1 MKIIFAL
8 LSLMLLAPSAA
19 WRAQTNAPAKFQRG
33 NKTLV
38 SVPVTVSDREGR
50 YISGLKKEDFTLYQD
65 GAEQDIAVF
74 ATYDEPVNV
83 ALLLDTSG
91 STKESLVEIKEAAA
105 DFIEL
110 LNPNDKCLVATFDAD
125 VRALSPLTSDQKT
138 LKNSLGEVRP
148 AEKEGSVVFRAVEQI
163 ARESF
168 VGAQGRKVII
178 LLSDGKDFGS
188 GVTKGELLSRL
199 EESDVSVYSIF
210 YQTGAGFYKL
220 VIAPDGTL
228 KEGKESKKPEKK
240 AAPKKKKNYSILI
253 PMRGDAHT
261 AEEVKLSAKTADI
274 AAVDSLQQISDAT
287 AGRFYQSDAPNLG
300 GIFKKIAGELR
311 QQYRLGYHSKEDVN
325 DSALRDITVKVKRSD
340 AVVRARGKF
349 RASQL

>member
-8 LSLMLLAPSAA
+8 LLLIFLTLPVDL
-19 WRAQTNAPAKFQRG
+19 RAQTIALEKIQKG
-33 NKTLV
+33 NKTFI

-65 GAEQDIAVF
+65 GVEQNIASF
-74 ATYDEPVNV
+74 ATYDEPVNI
-83 ALLLDTSG
+83 ALLIDTSG
-91 STKESLVEIKEAAA
+91 SAKESLKEIKDAAA
-105 DFIEL
+105 DFIDL
-110 LNPNDKCLVATFDAD
+110 LNRNDKCLVATFDAQ
-125 VRALSPLTSDQKT
+125 LNILNPLTSDQKA
-138 LKNSLGEVRP
+138 LKSSLDNVRP

-168 VGAQGRKVII
+168 DNVQGRKVIV

-188 GVTKGELLSRL
+188 GITKAELLSRL

-210 YQTGAGFYKL
+210 YQTGAGFNKL

-228 KEGKESKKPEKK
+228 KEGKEAKKPPKK

-253 PMRGDAHT
+253 PLRGDVYT
-261 AEEVKLSAKTADI
+261 EEQVKLSAKVADI
-274 AAVDSLQQISDAT
+274 AAVNSLQEISDIT

-300 GIFKKIAGELR
+300 GIFKRIAGELR
-311 QQYRLGYHSKEDVN
+311 QQYRLGYYSKDQTS
-325 DSALRDITVKVKRSD
+325 DAGAHDITVKVKRSD

-349 RASQL
+349 RAL